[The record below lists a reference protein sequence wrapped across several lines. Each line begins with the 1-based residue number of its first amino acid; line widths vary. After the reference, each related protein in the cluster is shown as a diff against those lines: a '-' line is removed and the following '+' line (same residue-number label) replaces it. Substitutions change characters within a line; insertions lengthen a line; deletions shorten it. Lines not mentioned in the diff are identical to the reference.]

1 MIYLSNSASSVL
13 DRARGLCGGAS
24 EFGYRFQHLVAM
36 ALKAHP
42 SLMDLYENLG
52 AGQPDCFCNDSG
64 HGFEIKTRADG
75 TSIPMDD
82 NSWIAL
88 PKFSKPR
95 LVALLTLCPPYPLW
109 VVDLTGMDPG
119 PVSLSRNT
127 PADTELEEHLKIEL
141 SSLVES
147 IGASRICT
155 GSRDDF
161 NQRASALAA
170 GRH

>member
-1 MIYLSNSASSVL
+1 MIYLSNSANSVVE
-13 DRARGLCGGAS
+13 RAYRLCKDAS
-24 EFGYRFQHLVAM
+24 DFGYRFQHLVAM

-42 SLMDLYENLG
+42 RLKDLYENLG
-52 AGQPDCFCNDSG
+52 AGQPDCYCTESG
-64 HGFEIKTRADG
+64 HGFEIKSKSEG
-75 TSIPMDD
+75 TSIVMDD

-109 VVDLTGMDPG
+109 VVDLTGMEPG

-127 PADTELEEHLKIEL
+127 PADTELEEHLEIEL

-147 IGASRICT
+147 IGASRIGT